1 MPQSH
6 ATASEPRLLTA
17 LAGQPPEDLQD
28 VGADVQVCLLDL
40 IEHGAHL
47 RQMPLPFGP
56 PPAASQIIQTP
67 RESQVFPLPGE
78 RRSTFPEG
86 GRPVNAPKNG
96 GTDGEME

>member
-6 ATASEPRLLTA
+6 VTASEPRLLTA

-47 RQMPLPFGP
+47 RQMPLPFGDP
-56 PPAASQIIQTP
+56 KGKRRCRPRALDYAAPSQSSSRLRKRLGQD
-67 RESQVFPLPGE
+67 E
-78 RRSTFPEG
+78 
-86 GRPVNAPKNG
+86 
-96 GTDGEME
+96 